1 MEKELIND
9 IVGWD
14 VENWAKA
21 IPFWEKNTSI
31 TNKEYECLELGSS
44 KGGMSLWL
52 ALNKN
57 KVFCTDLNGP
67 EKDAYRMHEK
77 HNCSSRI
84 TYGSLDAT
92 SIPYENYFDVII
104 FKSILGGISSEEN
117 QKKANTIDEIYKALK
132 PGGIL
137 LFAEN
142 LESTLLHKFF
152 RKGYGTKNWNY
163 LKLSELDELFAK
175 FSNFE
180 YTTEGFFGCFGR
192 NEKQRNLLGKI
203 DAAIGSIIPM
213 KSKYIL
219 IGVAVK

>member
-9 IVGWD
+9 IVAWD
-14 VENWAKA
+14 IRNWSKA
-21 IPFWEKNTSI
+21 IDYWEKNTSI
-31 TNKEYECLELGSS
+31 SNKEYQCLELGSS

-67 EKDAYRMHEK
+67 EKDAYHIHKKYNM
-77 HNCSSRI
+77 SSRI
-84 TYGSLDAT
+84 TYGALDAT
-92 SIPYENYFDVII
+92 NIPYENYFDLVI
-104 FKSILGGISSEEN
+104 FKSILGGISSDEN
-117 QKKANTIDEIYKALK
+117 QKKASTVNEIYKALK

-142 LESTLLHKFF
+142 LESTLLHRIF

-163 LKLSELDELFAK
+163 LRMNEIDDLFSSFSSLD
-175 FSNFE
+175 

-192 NEKQRNLLGKI
+192 NEKQRNILGKI
-203 DAAIGSIIPM
+203 DALLASVIPM
-213 KSKYIL
+213 KSKYIV

>member
-1 MEKELIND
+1 MND

-14 VENWAKA
+14 VRNWSKA
-21 IPFWEKNTSI
+21 IAYWEKNTSI
-31 TNKEYECLELGSS
+31 TNKEYQCLELGSS

-57 KVFCTDLNGP
+57 KVYCTDLNGP
-67 EKDAYRMHEK
+67 ENDAYLMHKK

-84 TYGSLDAT
+84 TYGAVDAT
-92 SIPYENYFDVII
+92 AIPFENHFDLII
-104 FKSILGGISSEEN
+104 FKSILGGISSNEN
-117 QKKANTIDEIYKALK
+117 QKKARTVNEIYKALK

-142 LESTLLHKFF
+142 LESTLLHRVF
-152 RKGYGTKNWNY
+152 RKGYGTKHWNY
-163 LKLSELDELFAK
+163 LKMSELDEV
-175 FSNFE
+175 FSSFSTLE

-192 NEKQRNLLGKI
+192 NERQRDLLGKI
-203 DAAIGSIIPM
+203 DAMLASVIPM
-213 KSKYIL
+213 KSKYIV